1 MQRKA
6 LAPAGGLPGPI
17 TRFTLAPAAASRASP
32 LELLGT
38 CPGQGRCRHTASGS
52 STSHAD
58 LEGSGEQETGA
69 ITGRVKREKQ
79 SEIF

>member
-6 LAPAGGLPGPI
+6 LAPAGGLSGPI
-17 TRFTLAPAAASRASP
+17 TRFTLAAAAESWASP

-38 CPGQGRCRHTASGS
+38 CPGQGRGRHTASGS

-58 LEGSGEQETGA
+58 SEGSGEQETGA
-69 ITGRVKREKQ
+69 ITGHVKRIKTK
-79 SEIF
+79 